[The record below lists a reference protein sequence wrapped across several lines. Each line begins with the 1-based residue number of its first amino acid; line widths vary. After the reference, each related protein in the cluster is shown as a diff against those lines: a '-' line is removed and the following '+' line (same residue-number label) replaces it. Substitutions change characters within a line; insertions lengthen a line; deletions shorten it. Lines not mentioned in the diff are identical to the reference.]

1 MSENI
6 MEIELPII
14 GDAIYTSPEKGT
26 NRICKATYKGEPC
39 YLIEHIPTGYMALF
53 DYETRLLSGIKSK
66 ITRCGGLVCDKKQT
80 GRNILKFHKEGNEKS
95 ISLRL
100 WLFAKYKQIDLK
112 DVRGCKIMLKDDDL
126 LEYKIIDMRSC
137 NLFDAGGERTDR
149 RGYAMVY
156 NDPDNADRK
165 CIAATYLSGDKEYIE
180 TYEYS
185 PELLTMLNTSR
196 YCSIDI
202 CDRNKRLNVIVHY
215 KPSADGYKVMNL
227 SKFVLLYYKYFDRYR
242 RQRGAIKRF
251 IHDIVELRDK
261 HAKDEAAHVYALRW
275 LGYSGNLMW
284 MKRETNQAMSNIIDR
299 FSGDYSA
306 FSTTTEAG
314 EILVSFLSH
323 GKQML
328 YKCKT
333 PEDYLDLQ
341 EVLVGRGI
349 TRNLKTNMHYQDHM
363 VIVPTPRDI
372 AENAVKTEQPFEI
385 EKILAAHW
393 EHCNKR
399 DQLQALYATMPK
411 AFQMWMPAA
420 KGIQCDNLG
429 ALWNVIRL
437 HMGGLIE

>member
-1 MSENI
+1 MTENI
-6 MEIELPII
+6 MGIELPVI
-14 GDAIYTSPEKGT
+14 GEKIYTSPKKGT
-26 NRICKATYKGEPC
+26 NVIYEATYKGEPC
-39 YLIEHIPTGYMALF
+39 YLIEHISTGYMALF
-53 DYETRLLSGIKSK
+53 DYETRLLSGIKGK
-66 ITRCGGLVCDKKQT
+66 ITRCGSLVCNKQKGGKDT
-80 GRNILKFHKEGNEKS
+80 LKFHKNEKEKS

-100 WLFAKYKQIDLK
+100 WLFSKYEGIDLE

-126 LEYKIIDMRSC
+126 LEYKIIDLRSC
-137 NLFDAGGERTDR
+137 NLFDAGGERMDR
-149 RGYAMVY
+149 RGYAMAY
-156 NDPDNADRK
+156 NDPGNADRK

-180 TYEYS
+180 TYDYS

-196 YCSIDI
+196 FCNIGISD
-202 CDRNKRLNVIVHY
+202 DNERLNVIVHY
-215 KPSADGYKVMNL
+215 RPEADGYKTMTL
-227 SKFVLLYYKYFDRYR
+227 SRFVLLYYTYFDRYR

-251 IHDIVELRDK
+251 IHDIVKLRDK

-284 MKRETNQAMSNIIDR
+284 MNSETNQAMSNIIDR
-299 FSGDYSA
+299 FSGDYGA
-306 FSTTTEAG
+306 FSTITEAG

-363 VIVPTPRDI
+363 VAVPTPRDI
-372 AENAVKTEQPFEI
+372 AENAVKAEQPFEI

-411 AFQMWMPAA
+411 AFRPWTPAA
-420 KGIQCDNLG
+420 KGIQCDNLD